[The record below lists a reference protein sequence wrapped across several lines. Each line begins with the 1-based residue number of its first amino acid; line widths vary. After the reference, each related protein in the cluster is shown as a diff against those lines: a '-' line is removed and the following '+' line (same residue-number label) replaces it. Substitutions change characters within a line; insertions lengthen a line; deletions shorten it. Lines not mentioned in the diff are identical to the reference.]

1 MLVEC
6 FEDRL
11 HMKFHTDL
19 EGSSFYSVFF
29 LGGGGLN
36 YKTKTLI
43 VFPLMRFNRCLRW
56 FANVWSPYT
65 GVRVKKRG
73 LRFWVLGLRS
83 SLYRH
88 PELDLGLARPLHW
101 LQ

>member
-1 MLVEC
+1 
-6 FEDRL
+6 
-11 HMKFHTDL
+11 MKFHTDL
-19 EGSSFYSVFF
+19 EGSSFYSW
-29 LGGGGLN
+29 GGGVN

-56 FANVWSPYT
+56 FAKVWSPYT
-65 GVRVKKRG
+65 GVRVKKGG

-88 PELDLGLARPLHW
+88 PLLNSFYGEYTIIVSDALVGLQCRL
-101 LQ
+101 

>member
-1 MLVEC
+1 
-6 FEDRL
+6 
-11 HMKFHTDL
+11 MKFHTDL
-19 EGSSFYSVFF
+19 EGSSFYRVV
-29 LGGGGLN
+29 LGGWGGGVN

-43 VFPLMRFNRCLRW
+43 VFPLMRFNRCLRL

-65 GVRVKKRG
+65 GVRVKKGG

-88 PELDLGLARPLHW
+88 PS
-101 LQ
+101 